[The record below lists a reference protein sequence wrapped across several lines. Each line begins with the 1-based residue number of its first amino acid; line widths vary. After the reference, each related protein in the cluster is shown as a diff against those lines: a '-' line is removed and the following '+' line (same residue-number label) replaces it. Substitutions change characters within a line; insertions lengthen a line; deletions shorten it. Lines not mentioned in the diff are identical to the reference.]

1 MDRSSSNP
9 FSLEETPTSGSEA
22 PLHFLEKA
30 LGGLRCFQAF
40 VTAYEGGILEAC
52 REPASLAD
60 ICGKTG
66 AHVGIAGPLCEG
78 LVRTGFLSRDGS
90 GNYQVTVVTR
100 DFFLTDSRFSQK
112 AAIAQMKEFASLFYC
127 LPDILQKGPVVYPRG
142 EQFRERVIPAMA
154 EQSRCGLVQRVAGI
168 VSSLPEFHS
177 ARRLLDLGGGHGL
190 YAIAL
195 TRKNPDLSAV
205 VFDLPE
211 VIPVTREMIRQYG
224 AQERITTQEGDFFH
238 DSLGTGY
245 DILFSSSNPSGKMP
259 ALIPKISDA
268 LNPGGLYLNKQVID
282 SPEEDPFADLEWNL
296 WALEG
301 MKKTEKRFRFE
312 GSVRLIEYNRMLGES
327 GFMVRNIVPVD
338 GRSVMTIAQKT
349 GVRGAGRD
357 AS

>member
-1 MDRSSSNP
+1 MVPSSSNP
-9 FSLEETPTSGSEA
+9 FSLEETPASGTEA

-30 LGGLRCFQAF
+30 LGGLRLFQAF
-40 VTAYEGGILEAC
+40 VTAYEGGIFEAC
-52 REPASLAD
+52 REPASLAA

-66 AHVGIAGPLCEG
+66 AHPGIAGPLCEG
-78 LVRTGFLSRDGS
+78 LVRTGVLSHDRS
-90 GNYQVTVVTR
+90 GNYQVTAATR
-100 DFFLTDSRFSQK
+100 DFFLPDSRFSQK
-112 AAIAQMKEFASLFYC
+112 AAIAQMKEFASLFSR
-127 LPDILQKGPVVYPRG
+127 LPDILPKGPVVYPRG

-168 VSSLPEFHS
+168 VSSLPEFPS
-177 ARRLLDLGGGHGL
+177 ARWLLDLGGGHGL

-211 VIPVTREMIRQYG
+211 VTPVTREMIRRYG
-224 AQERITTQEGDFFH
+224 AQERITTHDGDFFR
-238 DSLGTGY
+238 DPLGTGY

-282 SPEEDPFADLEWNL
+282 IPEEDPFADLEWNL

-301 MKKTEKRFRFE
+301 MKKKEKRFRFE
-312 GSVRLIEYNRMLGES
+312 GSVRMEEYNRMLGES
-327 GFMVRNIVPVD
+327 GFVVRNTVPVD
-338 GRSVMTIAQKT
+338 GRSVMTIAQKA
-349 GVRGAGRD
+349 GVRGAGHD

>member
-1 MDRSSSNP
+1 MVPSSSNTS
-9 FSLEETPTSGSEA
+9 SLEETPASGTEA

-30 LGGLRCFQAF
+30 LGGLRLFQAF
-40 VTAYEGGILEAC
+40 VTAYEGGIFEAC
-52 REPASLAD
+52 REPASLAA

-66 AHVGIAGPLCEG
+66 AHPGIAGPLCEG
-78 LVRTGFLSRDGS
+78 LVRTGVLSHDRS
-90 GNYQVTVVTR
+90 GNYQVTAATR
-100 DFFLTDSRFSQK
+100 DFFLPDSRFSQK
-112 AAIAQMKEFASLFYC
+112 AAIAQMKEFASLFSR
-127 LPDILQKGPVVYPRG
+127 LPDILPKGPVVYPRG

-168 VSSLPEFHS
+168 VSSLPEFPS
-177 ARRLLDLGGGHGL
+177 ARWLLDLGGGHGL

-211 VIPVTREMIRQYG
+211 VTPVTREMIRRYG
-224 AQERITTQEGDFFH
+224 AQERITTHDGDFFR
-238 DSLGTGY
+238 DPLGTGY

-282 SPEEDPFADLEWNL
+282 IPEEDPFADLEWNL

-301 MKKTEKRFRFE
+301 MKKKEKRFRFE
-312 GSVRLIEYNRMLGES
+312 GSVRMEEYNRMLGES
-327 GFMVRNIVPVD
+327 GFVVRNTVPVD
-338 GRSVMTIAQKT
+338 GRSVMTIAQKA
-349 GVRGAGRD
+349 GVRGAGHD

>member
-1 MDRSSSNP
+1 MVPSSSNP
-9 FSLEETPTSGSEA
+9 SSLEETPASGTEA

-30 LGGLRCFQAF
+30 LGGLRLFQAF
-40 VTAYEGGILEAC
+40 VTAYEGGIFEAC
-52 REPASLAD
+52 REPASLAA

-66 AHVGIAGPLCEG
+66 AHPGIAGPLCEG
-78 LVRTGFLSRDGS
+78 LVRTGVLSHDRS
-90 GNYQVTVVTR
+90 GNYQVTAATR
-100 DFFLTDSRFSQK
+100 DFFLPDSRFSQK
-112 AAIAQMKEFASLFYC
+112 AAIAQMKEFASLFSR
-127 LPDILQKGPVVYPRG
+127 LPDILPKGPVVYPRG

-168 VSSLPEFHS
+168 VSSLPEFPS
-177 ARRLLDLGGGHGL
+177 ARWLLDLGGGHGL

-211 VIPVTREMIRQYG
+211 VTPVTREMIRRYG
-224 AQERITTQEGDFFH
+224 AQERITTHDGDFFR
-238 DSLGTGY
+238 DPLGTGY

-282 SPEEDPFADLEWNL
+282 IPEEDPFADLEWNL

-301 MKKTEKRFRFE
+301 MKKKEKRFRFE
-312 GSVRLIEYNRMLGES
+312 GSVRMEEYNRMLGES
-327 GFMVRNIVPVD
+327 GFVVRNTVPVD
-338 GRSVMTIAQKT
+338 GRSVMTIAQKA
-349 GVRGAGRD
+349 GVRGAGHD

>member
-1 MDRSSSNP
+1 MVPSSSNP
-9 FSLEETPTSGSEA
+9 FSLEETPASGTEA

-30 LGGLRCFQAF
+30 LGGLRLFQAF
-40 VTAYEGGILEAC
+40 VTAYEGGIFEAC
-52 REPASLAD
+52 REPASLAA

-66 AHVGIAGPLCEG
+66 AHPGIAGPLCEG
-78 LVRTGFLSRDGS
+78 LVRTGVLSHDRS
-90 GNYQVTVVTR
+90 GNYQVTAATR
-100 DFFLTDSRFSQK
+100 DFFLPDSRFSQK
-112 AAIAQMKEFASLFYC
+112 AAIAQMKEFASLFSR
-127 LPDILQKGPVVYPRG
+127 LPDILPKGPVVYPRG

-168 VSSLPEFHS
+168 VSSLPEFPS
-177 ARRLLDLGGGHGL
+177 ARWLLDLGGGHGL

-211 VIPVTREMIRQYG
+211 VTPVTREMIRRYG
-224 AQERITTQEGDFFH
+224 AQERITTHDGDFFR
-238 DSLGTGY
+238 DPLGTGY

-282 SPEEDPFADLEWNL
+282 IPEEDPFADLEWNL

-301 MKKTEKRFRFE
+301 MKKKEKRFRFE
-312 GSVRLIEYNRMLGES
+312 GSVRMEEYNRMLGES
-327 GFMVRNIVPVD
+327 GFMVRNTVPVD
-338 GRSVMTIAQKT
+338 GRSVMTIAQKA
-349 GVRGAGRD
+349 GVRGAGHD

>member
-1 MDRSSSNP
+1 MVPSSSNP
-9 FSLEETPTSGSEA
+9 FSLEETPASGTEA

-30 LGGLRCFQAF
+30 LGGLRLFQAF
-40 VTAYEGGILEAC
+40 VTAYEGGIFEAC
-52 REPASLAD
+52 REPASLAA

-66 AHVGIAGPLCEG
+66 AHPGIAGPLCEG
-78 LVRTGFLSRDGS
+78 LVRTGVLSHDRS
-90 GNYQVTVVTR
+90 GNYQVTAATR
-100 DFFLTDSRFSQK
+100 DFFLPDSRFSQK
-112 AAIAQMKEFASLFYC
+112 AAIAQMKEFASLFSR
-127 LPDILQKGPVVYPRG
+127 LPDILPKGPVVYPRG

-168 VSSLPEFHS
+168 VSSLPEFPS
-177 ARRLLDLGGGHGL
+177 ARWLLDLGGGHGL

-211 VIPVTREMIRQYG
+211 VTPVTREIIRRYG
-224 AQERITTQEGDFFH
+224 AQERITTHDGDFFR
-238 DSLGTGY
+238 DPLGTGY

-282 SPEEDPFADLEWNL
+282 IPEEDPFADLEWNL

-301 MKKTEKRFRFE
+301 MKKKEKRFRFE
-312 GSVRLIEYNRMLGES
+312 GSVRMEEYNRMLGES
-327 GFMVRNIVPVD
+327 GFVVRNTVPVD
-338 GRSVMTIAQKT
+338 GRSVMTIAQKA
-349 GVRGAGRD
+349 GVRGAGHD